1 MSFVPTALY
10 LSFKLNEMK
19 REKQMLEETIQNT
32 TKQFLLHILVYLI
45 SAFDKWLQSQN
56 N

>member
-32 TKQFLLHILVYLI
+32 TEQFLFTHIGLSNFCL
-45 SAFDKWLQSQN
+45 
-56 N
+56 